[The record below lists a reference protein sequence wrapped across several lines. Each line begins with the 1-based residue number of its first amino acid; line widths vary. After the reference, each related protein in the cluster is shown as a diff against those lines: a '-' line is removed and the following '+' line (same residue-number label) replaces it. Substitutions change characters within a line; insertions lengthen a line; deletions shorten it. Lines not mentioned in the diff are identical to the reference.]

1 MIKTFLLSI
10 ASTVFSGIVLAFIFF
25 FFREKVF
32 SLPNISGIWNIRSET
47 NTTEYNPYQNLEL
60 RFVAMLCC
68 GGSRISGTIEKVYEK
83 SSTGKISYTGKNRT
97 RGEIDGFVEKR
108 YFSKDRVKLHIIEH
122 GQKRDS
128 TMYHEL
134 IVERNGQM
142 KGSFSSTAA
151 DSKGDVTWQRDA
163 F

>member
-1 MIKTFLLSI
+1 MSI
-10 ASTVFSGIVLAFIFF
+10 GSTLFSGIVLAFIFF

-47 NTTEYNPYQNLEL
+47 KKTKYNPYQNMEL
-60 RFVAMLCC
+60 RYVAMLCC
-68 GGSRISGTIEKVYEK
+68 GGSRIRGTIEKVYEK
-83 SSTGKISYTGKNRT
+83 SSVDKLSYIGENRT

-122 GQKRDS
+122 GQNRDS
-128 TMYHEL
+128 TTFHDL

-163 F
+163 I